1 MQLLH
6 TNRVPTDV
14 QKRDIIN
21 LIQVQEALRS
31 DVELEREQLFRALER
46 TSQTFVKVF
55 DMISDLQATLSPI
68 KRMPDEILVLIF
80 ELSLPV
86 RSPNEPFTV
95 FCPTQNFAQIRP
107 GLVCSSWCRIA
118 HASPLLWCNV
128 DLNLYES
135 TEIFTKTLPRL
146 LSGICRSGSLPLTLT
161 LWFDIGSGSDG
172 IDDVLNTIAL
182 HGS

>member
-31 DVELEREQLFRALER
+31 DVEFEREELFRGLER
-46 TSQTFVKVF
+46 TSRTLVEVS

-68 KRMPDEILVLIF
+68 KRMPDEILALIF
-80 ELSLPV
+80 EHSLPV

-95 FCPTQNFAQIRP
+95 LSPSRNFAPIRP
-107 GLVCSSWCRIA
+107 GLVCSSWRRVV
-118 HASPLLWCNV
+118 HASPRLWCNV
-128 DLNLYES
+128 DLNLYGS

-146 LSGICRSGSLPLTLT
+146 LSGICRSGSLPLILT
-161 LWFDIGSGSDG
+161 FWFRHM
-172 IDDVLNTIAL
+172 VMKRW
-182 HGS
+182 H

>member
-21 LIQVQEALRS
+21 LIQVQEAPRS

-46 TSQTFVKVF
+46 TSQTLVEVS

-68 KRMPDEILVLIF
+68 QRMPDEILALIF
-80 ELSLPV
+80 EHSPPV

-95 FCPTQNFAQIRP
+95 LSPSRNLAPIRP
-107 GLVCSSWCRIA
+107 GLVLGAGSRM
-118 HASPLLWCNV
+118 HLLGCGAIW
-128 DLNLYES
+128 
-135 TEIFTKTLPRL
+135 
-146 LSGICRSGSLPLTLT
+146 TLT
-161 LWFDIGSGSDG
+161 FMDQQKSSRKHSQDC
-172 IDDVLNTIAL
+172 
-182 HGS
+182 